1 MNYAIIDIETTGSNA
16 GTGRITEIAIY
27 IHDGKSI
34 VDEFCSLIN
43 PECEIPPFISKLTGI
58 TNEMVENAPKFY
70 EVAKQIVNITE
81 DTIFVAHNASFDYNF
96 IRQEYKSL
104 GYKYDKSYLCTLQ
117 MSRQL
122 IPGHPSYSLG
132 KLCKNLNIEIEN
144 RHRAH
149 GDALATSKLFEL
161 ILKNSNSKNFP
172 EEFIRNDYMN
182 LRFPPGFNRKIIE
195 QLPENSGVYY
205 FHDSAGIVLYIGK
218 SKNIKKRVLTH
229 FSNKQTRRAIELRNS
244 ICDIT
249 FEETGNEL
257 IALLL
262 ESQEIKNQKPFYNRK
277 QKGSYQNSNLIYF
290 YDEQRYLNL
299 AISKKIDG
307 AELLCTLNSNEEA
320 EAIVEKLVLKFD
332 LCKKLCGAHDFSHSC
347 FSYSVKQC
355 KGACIG
361 KESPESYNERVK
373 KGIETQKF
381 ENQNFMI
388 IGTGRIEKE
397 KSIVHVEKGKYMGFG
412 FFEPEISGENP
423 EILKS
428 FIKPANDNRD
438 VRQIIRSYI
447 KKTGTQAQII
457 HH

>member
-1 MNYAIIDIETTGSNA
+1 MKYAIIDIETTGSKA

-27 IHDGKSI
+27 IHDGKTI

-58 TNEMVENAPKFY
+58 TNEMVESAPKFH
-70 EVAKQIVNITE
+70 EVAKQIVKITE

-104 GYKYDKSYLCTLQ
+104 GYKFDRNYLCTLQ

-122 IPGHPSYSLG
+122 IPGHTSYSLG
-132 KLCKNLNIEIEN
+132 KLCRNLNIEITN

-149 GDALATSKLFEL
+149 GDAFATTKLFEL
-161 ILKNSNSKNFP
+161 ILKNANTDNFP
-172 EEFIRNDYMN
+172 EEYIRNDHLN
-182 LRFPPGFNRKIIE
+182 LRFPPNFNRNILDK
-195 QLPENSGVYY
+195 LPENTGVY
-205 FHDSAGIVLYIGK
+205 FLHDSLGNTIYIGK
-218 SKNIKKRVLTH
+218 SKNIKKRVLQH
-229 FSNKQTRRAIELRNS
+229 FTNKQNRRAIDIRNS

-249 FEETGNEL
+249 FEVTGNEL

-262 ESQEIKNQKPFYNRK
+262 ESQEIKKQKPFYNRK
-277 QKGSYQNSNLIYF
+277 QKGSFQNFHLVYF
-290 YDEQRYLNL
+290 YNKQKYLNI
-299 AISKKIDG
+299 AISKKLTDS
-307 AELLCTLNSNEEA
+307 ELLCTVNSFEEA
-320 EAIVEKLVLKFD
+320 EAILEKLLLKFN
-332 LCKKLCGAHDFSHSC
+332 LCKKYCGAGDISNSC
-347 FSYSVKQC
+347 FGYSVKQC

-361 KESPESYNERVK
+361 IEAPETYNERVK
-373 KGIETQKF
+373 SAIEAQSF

-388 IGTGRIEKE
+388 IGTGRYERE
-397 KSIVHVEKGKYMGFG
+397 KSIVHVEKGKYIGFG
-412 FFEPEISGENP
+412 FFDPELSGENP

-428 FIKPANDNRD
+428 FVRQGNDNRD

-447 KKTGTQAQII
+447 KKPKTQTLII